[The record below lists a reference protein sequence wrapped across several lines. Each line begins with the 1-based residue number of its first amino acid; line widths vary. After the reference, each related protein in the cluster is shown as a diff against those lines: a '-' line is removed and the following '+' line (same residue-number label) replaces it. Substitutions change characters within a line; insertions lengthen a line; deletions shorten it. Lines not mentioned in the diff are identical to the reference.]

1 VKKSP
6 TILKRLTLYPLV
18 AITFSALA
26 LFIMLISF
34 GYTLKYEDGR
44 IVTTKTG
51 IIIVASNPGDA
62 EVYLNGE
69 LHRKKTSALPFFNLK
84 INRLPAGEYDVK
96 IVKEDYMPWEGQVT
110 VKPGF
115 VSWLDYLLL
124 VPLEKE
130 EKPFNIPGEL
140 TKVIVSNDKN
150 LILAS
155 AIDKEQE
162 VQTIWRVDSNSKS
175 KAKILEVNLKDKGAV
190 DPIIFSF
197 GNDRF
202 LYREKIGETE
212 NLKVREAKVDG
223 QSWDITSQ
231 FGMQYDTLVFS
242 PYSHDELYGL
252 RGSNLYKINF
262 SQRNMSASLANDVV
276 GIYPNESE
284 LLLVQNTNDNYGLW
298 RIAQNNDLK
307 NIIKALPASKKYQVN
322 LVKDPNYYLV
332 NVVDEKDLMLYT
344 NGVKNPTLET
354 ISKNND
360 YFRVSPNGKRIVIKS
375 ENILQVYDLDDEKY
389 YQISDSEKITA
400 VDWFSD
406 NSNLVFVQDN
416 ELRLVNYNGFYNQP
430 LFKIDSK
437 NPIVVATN
445 NNHIYFT
452 KTLKETLDLFV
463 FSF

>member
-1 VKKSP
+1 M
-6 TILKRLTLYPLV
+6 LKRLTLYPLV
-18 AITFSALA
+18 AIIFSALA

-34 GYTLKYEDGR
+34 GYTLKYEDGK
-44 IVTTKTG
+44 IVTTETG

-69 LHRKKTSALPFFNLK
+69 LHRKRTSALPFFNLK
-84 INRLPAGEYDVK
+84 INRLPEGEYDVK
-96 IVKEDYMPWEGQVT
+96 IIKEDYIPWEGKVT

-124 VPLEKE
+124 VPLEME

-140 TKVIVSNDKN
+140 TKVIVSQDNN
-150 LILAS
+150 FILAS

-162 VQTIWRVDSNSKS
+162 VQTIWRVDSDAKS
-175 KAKILEVNLKDKGAV
+175 KTKVLEINLKDKGSV
-190 DPIIFSF
+190 DPIVFSF

-212 NLKVREAKVDG
+212 SLKVREAKVDG

-231 FGMQYDTLVFS
+231 FGMQFDTLVFS

-252 RGSNLYKINF
+252 RGGNLYKISF

-276 GIYPNESE
+276 GIYPNQSE

-332 NVVDEKDLMLYT
+332 HVVDEKDLLLYT

-354 ISKNND
+354 IAKNND
-360 YFRVSPNGKRIVIKS
+360 YFRVSPNGKRIAIKS
-375 ENILQVYDLDDEKY
+375 ENILKVYDLDEENY
-389 YQISDSEKITA
+389 YQISDSGKITT
-400 VDWFSD
+400 VDWFGD
-406 NSNLVFVQDN
+406 NSNLAFVQDN
-416 ELRLVNYNGFYNQP
+416 ELRLVNYNGFYNQS
-430 LFKIDSK
+430 LFEINSK
-437 NPIVVATN
+437 YPILVAPN

-452 KTLKETLDLFV
+452 KINKETLDLSV
-463 FSF
+463 FSL

>member
-34 GYTLKYEDGR
+34 GYTLKYENGK
-44 IVTTKTG
+44 IITTKTG
-51 IIIVASNPGDA
+51 IIIVASSPCDA

-69 LHRKKTSALPFFNLK
+69 LHRKRTSALPFFNLK